1 MRFPGSVRCTWSSP
15 WCRCIC
21 LLPTSLAEQRHALVN
36 LNSAILLRP
45 CWPAQCRRAE
55 FYRPCPNLSAR
66 SSTECFHIFYTI
78 VPKRNQRIKVTKDRY
93 NFRRFSGERFLN
105 FFLPFFYLT
114 FQLLF
119 RSISSA
125 LSIKGHNLRRNVI
138 RPVSGKLHYSNV
150 SQIPLSHPI
159 LKTVSIFASFP
170 ANESLIYRC

>member
-1 MRFPGSVRCTWSSP
+1 MSSP
-15 WCRCIC
+15 IWDGTERWLFFRQTPRHRLPYFYSAVC
-21 LLPTSLAEQRHALVN
+21 LFQRGGRKGGDWN
-36 LNSAILLRP
+36 TTYIR
-45 CWPAQCRRAE
+45 
-55 FYRPCPNLSAR
+55 
-66 SSTECFHIFYTI
+66 YTTRL
-78 VPKRNQRIKVTKDRY
+78 KRWFPI
-93 NFRRFSGERFLN
+93 
-105 FFLPFFYLT
+105 FFLLFFYLT

-170 ANESLIYRC
+170 ANESLIYRCWILIICACTQIIYKYENFVNFGFTILF

>member
-1 MRFPGSVRCTWSSP
+1 MARRDGYFFAR
-15 WCRCIC
+15 
-21 LLPTSLAEQRHALVN
+21 
-36 LNSAILLRP
+36 LLRHRLP
-45 CWPAQCRRAE
+45 Y
-55 FYRPCPNLSAR
+55 FYSAV
-66 SSTECFHIFYTI
+66 CLF
-78 VPKRNQRIKVTKDRY
+78 QR
-93 NFRRFSGERFLN
+93 GERKRGDWNTTYTRYTTRLKRWFPI

-150 SQIPLSHPI
+150 SQIPLSHLI

-170 ANESLIYRC
+170 ANESLIYRCWILIICVCTQIIHKYENFVNFGFTILF